1 MKQTISTSLGTK
13 LRHRRKLL
21 GLTLSAA
28 AKAAGCSESMVSKIE
43 TDRVNPSLTM
53 LRRLAAAL
61 DINVAKLFADAPV
74 EGVVSRDGERPRI
87 DTDALRWGDKVSLER
102 LIPYHDGT
110 LLQANI
116 HIIEPGG
123 ASDGLI
129 THVGEEMGYL
139 LEGLLEL
146 SVDGRDHL
154 IQLGDSFHFNSELP
168 HGYRNPG
175 TVVAKVLWVNTPPT
189 F

>member
-1 MKQTISTSLGTK
+1 
-13 LRHRRKLL
+13 
-21 GLTLSAA
+21 
-28 AKAAGCSESMVSKIE
+28 
-43 TDRVNPSLTM
+43 M
-53 LRRLAAAL
+53 L
-61 DINVAKLFADAPV
+61 
-74 EGVVSRDGERPRI
+74 
-87 DTDALRWGDKVSLER
+87 
-102 LIPYHDGT
+102 
-110 LLQANI
+110 
-116 HIIEPGG
+116 
-123 ASDGLI
+123 
-129 THVGEEMGYL
+129 YL